1 MDAFGYLS
9 VLLSIIIGL
18 AVTQL
23 LTGLRGLMLRRAR
36 VRVYAVPVAWAL
48 LLLVILTQTWWAM
61 FGLRGVRAW
70 SFAAFAVVLLHTILL
85 YLLAGLVFPDFGAE
99 PVDLRAH
106 YYAHRGWFFSIAVA
120 VTLVS
125 VAKDVVLGGHLPDA
139 VNLAFHVA
147 FLTSALA
154 ALATSRPRVHEV
166 LTAVMGAL
174 FALYIAVLFTRL
186 R

>member
-23 LTGLRGLMLRRAR
+23 LTGLRGLMLQRAR
-36 VRVYAVPVAWAL
+36 VRIYAVPVAWTL

-85 YLLAGLVFPDFGAE
+85 YLLAGLVLPDFGAE

-106 YYAHRGWFFSIAVA
+106 YYAHRGWFFTIAVLIT
-120 VTLVS
+120 VVS
-125 VAKDVVLGGHLPDA
+125 VAKDVVLTGRLPDA
-139 VNLAFHVA
+139 GNLAFHVA
-147 FLTSALA
+147 FLASALA
-154 ALATSRPRVHEV
+154 ALATARPRVHEALAV
-166 LTAVMGAL
+166 LTAAL
-174 FALYIAVLFTRL
+174 FALYVALLFARL